1 MHLHIGLGNPGDSH
15 KYNRH
20 NIGFM
25 VIDALMEFYGVTSV
39 KEKFNSILGSS
50 SFSSDKILFLKP
62 QTYMNNSGKAVFDIV
77 NYFSIPLS
85 SIIVWHDDIDINPG
99 KVRIKVGGGNGGHNG
114 IRDIDSHIG
123 REYFRVRIGVGRP
136 IQGIETSNWV
146 LSSFK
151 KEDYEN
157 WLNKL
162 LLILTKEST
171 KLHKNDFAG
180 FINSVSSQQFQ
191 NNNN

>member
-1 MHLHIGLGNPGDSH
+1 MHLHIGLGNPGNSY
-15 KYNRH
+15 KCNRH

-50 SFSSDKILFLKP
+50 SLPSGKILFLKP

-85 SIIVWHDDIDINPG
+85 SIIVWHDDIDISQG

-136 IQGIETSNWV
+136 SQDVETSNWV

-151 KEDYEN
+151 KEDYDN
-157 WLNKL
+157 WLNSL

-171 KLHKNDFAG
+171 KLHANDLAG
-180 FINSVSSQQFQ
+180 FMNSVSSKQFE

>member
-25 VIDALMEFYGVTSV
+25 VIDALMEFYEVTSV

-50 SFSSDKILFLKP
+50 NLSSGKILFLKP

-85 SIIVWHDDIDINPG
+85 SIIVWHDDIDITPG

-123 REYFRVRIGVGRP
+123 REYLRVRIGVGRP
-136 IQGIETSNWV
+136 NQDIDTSNWV

-151 KEDYEN
+151 KEDYDD
-157 WLNKL
+157 WLNNL
-162 LLILTKEST
+162 LLIMTKEST
-171 KLHKNDFAG
+171 KLYENDFTG
-180 FINSVSSQQFQ
+180 FMNSVSSRRVQK
-191 NNNN
+191 NNN